1 MSFPIHDW
9 QFWVVTALAA
19 CAAAWLV
26 RKVVRFILRTR
37 RGKSAPK
44 RATLTIGGKAV
55 SSHSPPSRDDRP

>member
-26 RKVVRFILRTR
+26 RKVVRFILRSR
-37 RGKSAPK
+37 RGKAAPK
-44 RATLTIGGKAV
+44 RATLTIAGKAV
-55 SSHSPPSRDDRP
+55 TPPSKDCH